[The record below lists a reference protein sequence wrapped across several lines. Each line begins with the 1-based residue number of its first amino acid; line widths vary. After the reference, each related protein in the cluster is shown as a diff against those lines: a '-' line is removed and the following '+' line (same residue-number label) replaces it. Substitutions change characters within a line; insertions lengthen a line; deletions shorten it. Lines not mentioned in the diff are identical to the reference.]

1 MKRIISLALAACAA
15 LALVSCGGEN
25 RYERLA
31 DRITQAMQ
39 NNSIA
44 PVQNEL
50 AKGINIDRVRVA
62 EAADALAPLG
72 KIESVKE
79 VKPCEPGVHCFIV
92 KFQKATYREKLRL
105 DENGKIVAWRYTPE

>member
-1 MKRIISLALAACAA
+1 MKRTVLVLAAFAVLSLAA
-15 LALVSCGGEN
+15 CGGEN

-31 DRITQAMQ
+31 DRITRAMQ

-79 VKPCEPGVHCFIV
+79 VKPCDPGVHCFIV
-92 KFQKATYREKLRL
+92 KFQNATYREKLRL
-105 DENGKIVAWRYTPE
+105 DENGKIVAWRYSPE

>member
-1 MKRIISLALAACAA
+1 MKRIALVLAALATLALAG
-15 LALVSCGGEN
+15 CGGEN

-50 AKGINIDRVRVA
+50 AKGINIDRVRIA
-62 EAADALAPLG
+62 EAADVLAPLG

-79 VKPCEPGVHCFIV
+79 VKPCDPGVHCFIV

-105 DENGKIVAWRYTPE
+105 DENGKIVAWRYSPE

>member
-1 MKRIISLALAACAA
+1 MKRIALVLAAFATLALAG
-15 LALVSCGGEN
+15 CGGEN

-50 AKGINIDRVRVA
+50 AKGINLDRVRIA
-62 EAADALAPLG
+62 EAADVLAPLG

-79 VKPCEPGVHCFIV
+79 VKPCDPGVHCFVV

-105 DENGKIVAWRYTPE
+105 DENGKIVAWRYSPE